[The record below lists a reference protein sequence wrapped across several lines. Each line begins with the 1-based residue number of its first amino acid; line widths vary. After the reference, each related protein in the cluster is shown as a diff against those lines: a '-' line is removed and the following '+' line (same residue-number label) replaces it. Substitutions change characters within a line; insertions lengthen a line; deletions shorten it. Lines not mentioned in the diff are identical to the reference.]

1 MMIGFENE
9 LVYEA
14 VLDCSALKTKPLLYT
29 CSSDL
34 GIFSKEPEIKEH
46 KNAASS

>member
-1 MMIGFENE
+1 MMIGFANE

-14 VLDCSALKTKPLLYT
+14 VLDCFTLKTKPLLFT

-34 GIFSKEPEIKEH
+34 GIFSKEPEMKEQ
-46 KNAASS
+46 KNAASF